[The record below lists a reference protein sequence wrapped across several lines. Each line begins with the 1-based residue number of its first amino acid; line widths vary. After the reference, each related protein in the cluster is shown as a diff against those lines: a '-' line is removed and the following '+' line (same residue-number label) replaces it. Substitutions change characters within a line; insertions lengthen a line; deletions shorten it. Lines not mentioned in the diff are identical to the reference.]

1 MKRTTDALHLPQQ
14 RYEALRERARRNGLR
29 LTPQR
34 DALLRVLSTM
44 RHHPTADELSR
55 AVRRKLPSVSP
66 ATVYR
71 NVQQL
76 AAAAVITRLERAS
89 DVIRYDANPVAHHHF
104 ICTGCG
110 QVEDVYLEGV
120 SYRVDWQRTGRRP
133 SGVTSCEVQLRGL
146 CPECRG

>member
-1 MKRTTDALHLPQQ
+1 MKRTTGAHLPQQ
-14 RYEALRERARRNGLR
+14 RYQALCERTRSRGLR
-29 LTPQR
+29 MTPQR
-34 DALLRVLSTM
+34 DVLLKVLSTM

-55 AVRRKLPSVSP
+55 AVRRRLPSVST

-76 AAAAVITRLERAS
+76 AAAEVISRLERAS

-104 ICTGCG
+104 ICTECG
-110 QVEDVYLEGV
+110 HVEDVYLESV
-120 SYRVDWQRTGRRP
+120 SYRIDYQRTGRRP

-146 CPECRG
+146 CPQCRA